1 MEKFSK
7 FIVKHKLAI
16 SIAFLVI
23 TIASIICLFFVPINS
38 DIISYLPED
47 MTTSVGY
54 AKLKELF
61 DMESDAIVAVKG
73 ASEGQMTEITKK
85 MQALDGVRENGIT
98 WYGTLD
104 SFGDIGNIGGI
115 DAEELIEQIK
125 NNPDVKKLFCP
136 KDGIYTIM
144 VQMSVASSTNE
155 ASNVLK
161 QTKKI
166 IEDYG
171 LEYAVGGSAEISTN
185 LLGTVVKE
193 MPYFLIAACLIA
205 ILVLVLTTS
214 SFFEPVIL
222 LTTLAISVF
231 LNMGTNIILKDV
243 SVITF
248 ATSAILQLALSMDY
262 SIFLMHAFRDERRKC
277 FDDRTAM
284 IRAIPKTLST
294 VCASAL
300 TTVGGFIALMFMQF
314 GIGADLGIVLAKG
327 VLMSMLTVLLL
338 QPCLILFTSKTT
350 AKLEHPVH
358 LPKFQKSAEVAIKG
372 RKPML
377 AIALIALVPM
387 IYCGLSI
394 SYSYMKM
401 EKDKS
406 EFTEVQQVVEVM
418 GNSILICAP
427 NANGKTHLAFIEDVK
442 KIENVNVVSSIYSL
456 APEEMVDTLSQAI
469 RLLAYVENSPLKAY
483 ANNGYVLYTLMINTE
498 SESAEEGVLLQNV
511 RDTLGKYFGDN
522 YYITGMAQAVN
533 DLSVVTPKDFALVSA
548 ISAVIIFLILMFSIR
563 SAKYSLA
570 LMGVVEFGIFINLAL
585 NFIIQTPVNFM
596 AYIIISSVQMG
607 ATVDYAILLA
617 TKFKRN
623 MATMPVKQA
632 CLKATKDS
640 TLSIITSA
648 TILGALC
655 LAVCA
660 ITTNAIIGQVTLLIG
675 RGAIISAVLI
685 LFVLP
690 ALLIAI
696 TRKPPNNN
704 DIFSKIKSK
713 IAIKLILKKNKKIQ
727 LETSEDNNLV
737 SNDQLESVEQVD
749 ETQDLSIQNSD

>member
-136 KDGIYTIM
+136 KDDIYTIM

-193 MPYFLIAACLIA
+193 MPYFLIVACLIA

-214 SFFEPVIL
+214 SYFEPVIL

-737 SNDQLESVEQVD
+737 SNDQLGSVEQAD

>member
-193 MPYFLIAACLIA
+193 MPYFLIVACLIA

>member
-61 DMESDAIVAVKG
+61 YMESDAIVAVKG

-193 MPYFLIAACLIA
+193 MPYFLIVACLIA

-456 APEEMVDTLSQAI
+456 APEEMVDTLSQVI

-713 IAIKLILKKNKKIQ
+713 IATKLMLKKNKKVQ

>member
-193 MPYFLIAACLIA
+193 MPYFLIVACLIA

-456 APEEMVDTLSQAI
+456 APEEMVDTLSQVI

-713 IAIKLILKKNKKIQ
+713 IATKLMLKKNKKVQ

>member
-713 IAIKLILKKNKKIQ
+713 IATKLMLKKNKKVQ

>member
-284 IRAIPKTLST
+284 IRAIPKNIIHRLCICTYYCRRVYSINVYAVWYWCGFGYCSCKRRFNVYAYRFVIATLPYFVYKQNNRKT
-294 VCASAL
+294 GTPCA
-300 TTVGGFIALMFMQF
+300 
-314 GIGADLGIVLAKG
+314 
-327 VLMSMLTVLLL
+327 
-338 QPCLILFTSKTT
+338 
-350 AKLEHPVH
+350 
-358 LPKFQKSAEVAIKG
+358 
-372 RKPML
+372 
-377 AIALIALVPM
+377 
-387 IYCGLSI
+387 
-394 SYSYMKM
+394 
-401 EKDKS
+401 
-406 EFTEVQQVVEVM
+406 
-418 GNSILICAP
+418 
-427 NANGKTHLAFIEDVK
+427 
-442 KIENVNVVSSIYSL
+442 
-456 APEEMVDTLSQAI
+456 
-469 RLLAYVENSPLKAY
+469 
-483 ANNGYVLYTLMINTE
+483 
-498 SESAEEGVLLQNV
+498 
-511 RDTLGKYFGDN
+511 
-522 YYITGMAQAVN
+522 
-533 DLSVVTPKDFALVSA
+533 FA
-548 ISAVIIFLILMFSIR
+548 
-563 SAKYSLA
+563 
-570 LMGVVEFGIFINLAL
+570 
-585 NFIIQTPVNFM
+585 
-596 AYIIISSVQMG
+596 
-607 ATVDYAILLA
+607 
-617 TKFKRN
+617 
-623 MATMPVKQA
+623 
-632 CLKATKDS
+632 
-640 TLSIITSA
+640 
-648 TILGALC
+648 
-655 LAVCA
+655 
-660 ITTNAIIGQVTLLIG
+660 
-675 RGAIISAVLI
+675 
-685 LFVLP
+685 
-690 ALLIAI
+690 
-696 TRKPPNNN
+696 
-704 DIFSKIKSK
+704 
-713 IAIKLILKKNKKIQ
+713 
-727 LETSEDNNLV
+727 
-737 SNDQLESVEQVD
+737 
-749 ETQDLSIQNSD
+749 

>member
-1 MEKFSK
+1 
-7 FIVKHKLAI
+7 
-16 SIAFLVI
+16 
-23 TIASIICLFFVPINS
+23 
-38 DIISYLPED
+38 

-427 NANGKTHLAFIEDVK
+427 NANGKPHLAFIEDVK

-713 IAIKLILKKNKKIQ
+713 IATKLMLKKNKKVQ